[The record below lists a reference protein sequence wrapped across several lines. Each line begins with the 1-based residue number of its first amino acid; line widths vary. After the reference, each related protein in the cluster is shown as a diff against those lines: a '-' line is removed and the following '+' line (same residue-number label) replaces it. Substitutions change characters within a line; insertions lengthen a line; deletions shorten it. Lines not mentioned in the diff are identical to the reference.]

1 MIAISNMRGLSVIA
15 VLMLLLIPGCTTP
28 PSAEEEVTEEEFT
41 VPERLNLVADTAGR
55 EIDRGDKMNLLE
67 DAAGK
72 NTLILWVSTGC
83 SGCHDW
89 TEMISGE
96 MRNGNISNDTRIV
109 TIHRYP
115 SFESRDEVI
124 ETYASENSSTE
135 SLWPVLLTYDGQPA
149 IDVDKG
155 EETEYDFAKAFE
167 NPVTPSFTIL
177 DGDGNTI
184 WKNKEYWAD
193 NSVLEDALRNLE

>member
-1 MIAISNMRGLSVIA
+1 MMGTGIMRGVSVVAIL
-15 VLMLLLIPGCTTP
+15 VLLLIPGCTTP
-28 PSAEEEVTEEEFT
+28 PSAEKEVTEEEFT

-55 EIDRGDKMNLLE
+55 EIDRGDTMNILG
-67 DAAGK
+67 DASGE

-89 TEMISGE
+89 TEMIADE

-167 NPVTPSFTIL
+167 TPATPSFTIL

-193 NSVLEDALRNLE
+193 ESVLEEALINLE